1 MLIRVTSY
9 TLLIVS
15 VSTTNHKASHIC
27 QVKKSIHVFNNGDLS
42 VDTVKTSEFCKI
54 QSLMRLKSLKKVGY
68 ICFLNLCFFFIMLLT
83 L

>member
-42 VDTVKTSEFCKI
+42 VDAVKPVSFVRY
-54 QSLMRLKSLKKVGY
+54 SH
-68 ICFLNLCFFFIMLLT
+68 
-83 L
+83 

>member
-42 VDTVKTSEFCKI
+42 VDTVKPVSFVRY
-54 QSLMRLKSLKKVGY
+54 SH
-68 ICFLNLCFFFIMLLT
+68 
-83 L
+83 